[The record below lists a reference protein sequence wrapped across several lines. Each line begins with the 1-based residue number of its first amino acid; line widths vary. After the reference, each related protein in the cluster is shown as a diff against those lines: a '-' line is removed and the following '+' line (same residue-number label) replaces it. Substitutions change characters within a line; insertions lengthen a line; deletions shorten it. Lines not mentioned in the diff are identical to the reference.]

1 MPGLAKPARGALPWR
16 RCLGALLLLGALGR
30 DAAADGA
37 PPATVASPPPVTA
50 AGDPGPGSILAPTG
64 KPRHVALSF
73 SPLTLMLAR
82 YGLTLDLVPVSH
94 HGITL
99 TAFYAFTRTNEDSYG
114 NLFKG
119 WGGEI
124 GYRYYFGHD
133 GPRGLFLGPSLLLGT
148 YEGVPRVGDAV
159 SFKNWGAAADI
170 GWQATVIDRVALGI
184 AAGVQYTEPTVKLP
198 VQELPAAVYANRSV
212 MPRLNVWLGV
222 AF

>member
-1 MPGLAKPARGALPWR
+1 MAHLSRTMASGLVAVVVVAAL
-16 RCLGALLLLGALGR
+16 CGQAL
-30 DAAADGA
+30 AADA
-37 PPATVASPPPVTA
+37 PPPAASTTAPV
-50 AGDPGPGSILAPTG
+50 DPGPGPGPAPGLGSILAPRG

-99 TAFYAFTRTNEDSYG
+99 TAFYAYTRTNEDSYG

-133 GPRGLFLGPSLLLGT
+133 GPRGLFLGPSLLLGM
-148 YEGVPRVGDAV
+148 YDGVPRQGDTV